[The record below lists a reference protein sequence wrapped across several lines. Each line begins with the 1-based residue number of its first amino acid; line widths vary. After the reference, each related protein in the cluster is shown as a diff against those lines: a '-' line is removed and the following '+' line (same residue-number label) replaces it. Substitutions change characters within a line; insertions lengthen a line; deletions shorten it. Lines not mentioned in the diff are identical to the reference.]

1 MIGCRER
8 AILIPSSLTMESR
21 DSRVNTLKVGQIAR
35 AAAVFRMNR
44 IVIYRDPEH
53 NDSRF
58 IAMVLRYME
67 TPQYLR
73 KLLIPR
79 REELRHVGTL
89 PPLRTQHHPI
99 DSRSESLKIGEF
111 RVGAVVESVGSD
123 DGVWVEIGINRPIP
137 LRTKEKIPV
146 GQRLN
151 VRIFSHNPLA
161 AEPVDQKEIPHYWG
175 YETEVVDSLED
186 YLASKDDPLVV
197 LTSRNGKAVTPEI
210 LSKLGQSGQKRDLA
224 VVFGS
229 PARGVDAFLSKEA
242 MDRYEMINT
251 IPHQGTQTV
260 RVEEAVFA
268 TLALLNLIAFGGIN
282 GNRYTD
288 LEEVRWPIA
297 QERGPRAR
305 SPESEAG

>member
-1 MIGCRER
+1 MTGQRER

-53 NDSRF
+53 DDSRF

-175 YETEVVDSLED
+175 YETEVADSLED

-197 LTSRNGKAVTPEI
+197 LTSRNGKAITPEI

-251 IPHQGTQTV
+251 IPHQGTHTV

-282 GNRYTD
+282 GKDT
-288 LEEVRWPIA
+288 PT
-297 QERGPRAR
+297 
-305 SPESEAG
+305 

>member
-1 MIGCRER
+1 
-8 AILIPSSLTMESR
+8 MEGR

-44 IVIYRDPEH
+44 IVIYRDPEY

-58 IAMVLRYME
+58 IAMILRYME

-89 PPLRTQHHPI
+89 PPLRTAHHPI
-99 DSRSESLKIGEF
+99 NSKSESLKIGEF

-123 DGVWVEIGINRPIP
+123 GGVWVEIGINRPIP
-137 LRTKEKIPV
+137 LRTGGRYSV

-151 VRIFSHNPLA
+151 VRIFSHEPLA
-161 AEPVDQKEIPHYWG
+161 AEPVDQKDIPHYWG
-175 YETEVVDSLED
+175 YETEIVESLEG
-186 YLASKDDPLVV
+186 YLASKRDAQIV

-210 LSKLGQSGQKRDLA
+210 LQKLGQQGQKRDLA

-229 PARGVDAFLSKEA
+229 PERGLDAFLSKES
-242 MDRYEMINT
+242 MDRYDMINT
-251 IPHQGTQTV
+251 IPHQGTETV

-268 TLALLNLIAFGGIN
+268 TLALLNLA
-282 GNRYTD
+282 R
-288 LEEVRWPIA
+288 LED
-297 QERGPRAR
+297 
-305 SPESEAG
+305 

>member
-21 DSRVNTLKVGQIAR
+21 DRRVNTLKVGQIAR
-35 AAAVFRMNR
+35 AAAVFRVNR
-44 IVIYRDPEH
+44 IVIYRDPEF

-58 IAMVLRYME
+58 ISLVLRYME

-79 REELRHVGTL
+79 KEELRHVGTL

-123 DGVWVEIGINRPIP
+123 GGVWVEIGINRPIP
-137 LRTKEKIPV
+137 LRTNGKYPV
-146 GQRLN
+146 GQRLD

-175 YETEVVDSLED
+175 YETEITDSLEG
-186 YLASKDDPLVV
+186 YLASKSDAFVV
-197 LTSRNGKAVTPEI
+197 LTSRNGKAVKPEI
-210 LSKLGQSGQKRDLA
+210 LQKVEQSGQMRDLA

-229 PARGVDAFLSKEA
+229 PARGVDAFLSKES
-242 MDRYEMINT
+242 MERYEMINT

-268 TLALLNLIAFGGIN
+268 TLALLNLM
-282 GNRYTD
+282 R
-288 LEEVRWPIA
+288 LED
-297 QERGPRAR
+297 
-305 SPESEAG
+305 

>member
-1 MIGCRER
+1 
-8 AILIPSSLTMESR
+8 
-21 DSRVNTLKVGQIAR
+21 
-35 AAAVFRMNR
+35 MNR

-58 IAMVLRYME
+58 MAMVLRYME

-161 AEPVDQKEIPHYWG
+161 AEPVDQEEIPHYWG
-175 YETEVVDSLED
+175 YETEVVGSLEG

-197 LTSRNGKAVTPEI
+197 LTSRNGKAITPEI

-229 PARGVDAFLSKEA
+229 PARGVDAFLGKEA

-260 RVEEAVFA
+260 RVEEAIFA
-268 TLALLNLIAFGGIN
+268 TLALLNLIALGGIN
-282 GNRYTD
+282 GNNT
-288 LEEVRWPIA
+288 PT
-297 QERGPRAR
+297 
-305 SPESEAG
+305 

>member
-1 MIGCRER
+1 MTVERER

-21 DSRVNTLKVGQIAR
+21 DRRESTLRIGQIAR
-35 AAAVFRMNR
+35 AAAVFRYNR

-53 NDSRF
+53 NDKRF
-58 IAMVLRYME
+58 IEMVLRYMD

-73 KLLIPR
+73 RMIFPR
-79 REELRHVGTL
+79 REELRHVGLL
-89 PPLRTQHHPI
+89 PPLRTAHHPLN
-99 DSRSESLKIGEF
+99 SKSESLKIGEF

-123 DGVWVEIGINRPIP
+123 GGVWVEIGINRPIP
-137 LRTKEKIPV
+137 LRTESRYSV

-151 VRIFSHNPLA
+151 VRIFSQQPLA
-161 AEPVDQKEIPHYWG
+161 AEPVDQKDIPHYWG
-175 YETEVVDSLED
+175 YETEVVDSLEG

-197 LTSRNGKAVTPEI
+197 LTSRNGKTITPEI

-229 PARGVDAFLSKEA
+229 PARGVDAFLCKEA

-251 IPHQGTQTV
+251 IPHQGTHTV

-282 GNRYTD
+282 GKDT
-288 LEEVRWPIA
+288 PT
-297 QERGPRAR
+297 
-305 SPESEAG
+305 